1 MFFHSRLA
9 SSFKIA
15 FIFLSGL
22 FLLSAHTNLSS
33 QEEEIVKI
41 KTYISKNGIHPGET
55 FKVALA
61 ATISPG
67 WHIHAHELADEF
79 LIPTELILEGKEKVE
94 VIRYSYPEP
103 RLEKFEYSES
113 ALLIYDGELILGVLV
128 KADAGLELGSHKLN
142 GSLSFQ
148 ACDSRSCLPPKKIE
162 FEISFK
168 LVPASQKTEEIN
180 QSIFSKL
187 DFGKD

>member
-1 MFFHSRLA
+1 MKHNLNSEFLLKTALIFF
-9 SSFKIA
+9 F
-15 FIFLSGL
+15 GL
-22 FLLSAHTNLSS
+22 FLFFGYVNISA

-41 KTYISKNGIHPGET
+41 NTYISKNGIHPGET
-55 FKVALA
+55 FKVALV

-79 LIPTELILEGKEKVE
+79 LIPTEFTLEGKEKVE
-94 VIRYSYPEP
+94 IIKYSYPEP

-113 ALLIYDGELILGVLV
+113 ALQIYDGEVILGVLV

-142 GSLSFQ
+142 GTFSFQ

-162 FEISFK
+162 FKISFRV
-168 LVPASQKTEEIN
+168 VPASQKTEEIN
-180 QSIFSKL
+180 QSIFSRV
-187 DFGKD
+187 DFGKG